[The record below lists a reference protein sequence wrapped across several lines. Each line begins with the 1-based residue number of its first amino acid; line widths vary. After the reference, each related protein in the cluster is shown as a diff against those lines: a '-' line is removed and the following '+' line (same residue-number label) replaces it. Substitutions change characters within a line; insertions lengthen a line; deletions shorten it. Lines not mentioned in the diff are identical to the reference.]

1 MSNATAQDNVLE
13 TFFAQ
18 SADLIVDNSLLTITG
33 VILRVKSER
42 DSQIILNGMGQ
53 FVPDSAGSFSFL
65 FSK

>member
-42 DSQIILNGMGQ
+42 DSQIILN
-53 FVPDSAGSFSFL
+53 
-65 FSK
+65 